1 MCFIFLVLAEDFIV
15 VVHKDTEITAL
26 TKIELRSIY
35 LKKRRFLNGL
45 KLVAINLP
53 PRNIL
58 RQGFEKEIL
67 DMSVNELEKYWM
79 RQHYKGYRPPYRV
92 KSTQSALLF
101 IKKVKGAIGYIPRSL
116 LDKDVKIIYQGT
128 F

>member
-1 MCFIFLVLAEDFIV
+1 MLFAEDFVV
-15 VVHKDTEITAL
+15 VVHKDSDIKAL
-26 TKIELRSIY
+26 TQAELRSIY
-35 LKKRRFLNGL
+35 LKKRRFLNDI

-53 PRNIL
+53 PSNAL

-67 DMSVNELEKYWM
+67 KMDDKKLQRYWM

-92 KSTQSALLF
+92 KSSQSALLF
-101 IKKVKGAIGYIPRSL
+101 IKKVKGAIGYIPLSL
-116 LDKDVKIIYQGT
+116 ADKDVKIIYQGT